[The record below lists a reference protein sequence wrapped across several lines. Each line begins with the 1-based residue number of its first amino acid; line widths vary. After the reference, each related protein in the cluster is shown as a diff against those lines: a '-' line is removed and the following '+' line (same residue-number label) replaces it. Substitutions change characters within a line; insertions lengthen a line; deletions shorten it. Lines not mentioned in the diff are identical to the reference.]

1 MIGLMP
7 LAEALTLMSPDAD
20 IEQGTDVADVLDD
33 KRQSGHYPALLEAIR
48 RDGITVPVYIQPCGQ
63 YPILE
68 DGHHRIAAAVDLGLE
83 VVPWSD
89 VPLCVE
95 H

>member
-1 MIGLMP
+1 MP
-7 LAEALTLMSPDAD
+7 LAEALTLMSPDTD

-33 KRQSGHYPALLEAIR
+33 KRQSPQYPALLEAIR
-48 RDGITVPVYIQPCGQ
+48 REGITVPVLIRPNGQ
-63 YPILE
+63 YRSLE
-68 DGHHRIAAAVDLGLE
+68 DGHHRIAAAADLGLE

-89 VPLCVE
+89 VPLRVD